1 MAVWPHITDVLA
13 RQSGLALG
21 DSCIEGSVYLTWSTC
36 SSRSLAAG
44 LECPVVAILQG
55 A

>member
-21 DSCIEGSVYLTWSTC
+21 DTVA
-36 SSRSLAAG
+36 SSDQRT
-44 LECPVVAILQG
+44 
-55 A
+55 